1 MQRKWRVA
9 GAALAT
15 LALAAGAY
23 AADLDLSDFD
33 DSLMRSM
40 DDAIK
45 DLDSNVGGQELSAAE
60 ANVQVLRD
68 GLAWAEKYF
77 SAKPE
82 APRGAGFARESQ
94 ENLALVTKSLEARDF
109 DAASNGVRAVVR
121 SCKACHEAYKPPE

>member
-40 DDAIK
+40 DNAIK
-45 DLDSNVGGQELSAAE
+45 DLDSNVGGQELGAAQ
-60 ANVQVLRD
+60 ANVEILRE
-68 GLAWAEKYF
+68 GLARAEKYF
-77 SAKPE
+77 AAKPE